1 MDSEIGR
8 LFGSI
13 DQGTLKDTLI
23 IFMGDNGTPGRVR
36 NRSIYANGAKGTLYE
51 GGLAVP
57 MVISGS
63 GVTRKNERDSNL
75 INSTDLFATIIE
87 IAGGSSTELPEDSI
101 SFARLLNST
110 EDSDRTFSFTEYDSD
125 STSGWAIRNENYKL
139 INNGSEQQLFK
150 LDNDPYETVDL
161 ANDQSFSIVK
171 DQLNDL
177 VTNLRSGS
185 NEPADPSE
193 SIDITHKIFTS
204 RVANCREYVAQY
216 SSSVTDI
223 FRSVAFTGDLVIT
236 ASGDKCILQSNGVP
250 NHDFNDGNTGFPNN
264 LSPQTQ
270 YYEINAEPVFAVS
283 PTYMRIGTDNGLMLN
298 GVKIDLLAAACFGV
312 GNERTGCMDMS
323 NPWRFDPMH
332 PANGFRV
339 DSHNAHV
346 QPNGSYH
353 YHGSPNAMFETES
366 PIISPIIGFAADGFP
381 IYGSWFDDNGTVRKA
396 ESSYRLKTGTRAAVD
411 GYETPPGNYDGQF
424 RQDYE
429 YVIGF
434 GDLDECNGMTVDGA
448 YGYYITDRFPYVL
461 ACLKGS
467 SDATF
472 E

>member
-1 MDSEIGR
+1 
-8 LFGSI
+8 
-13 DQGTLKDTLI
+13 
-23 IFMGDNGTPGRVR
+23 
-36 NRSIYANGAKGTLYE
+36 
-51 GGLAVP
+51 
-57 MVISGS
+57 
-63 GVTRKNERDSNL
+63 
-75 INSTDLFATIIE
+75 
-87 IAGGSSTELPEDSI
+87 
-101 SFARLLNST
+101 
-110 EDSDRTFSFTEYDSD
+110 
-125 STSGWAIRNENYKL
+125 
-139 INNGSEQQLFK
+139 
-150 LDNDPYETVDL
+150 
-161 ANDQSFSIVK
+161 
-171 DQLNDL
+171 
-177 VTNLRSGS
+177 
-185 NEPADPSE
+185 
-193 SIDITHKIFTS
+193 
-204 RVANCREYVAQY
+204 ANCREYVAQY

-270 YYEINAEPVFAVS
+270 YYEINAEPVFAAS
-283 PTYMRIGTDNGLMLN
+283 PTYLRIGTDNGLMLN